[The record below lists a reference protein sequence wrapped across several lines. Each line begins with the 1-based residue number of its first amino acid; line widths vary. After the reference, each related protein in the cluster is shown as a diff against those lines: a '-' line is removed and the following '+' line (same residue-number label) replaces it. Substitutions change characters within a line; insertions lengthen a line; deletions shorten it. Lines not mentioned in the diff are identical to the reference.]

1 MGGRGAAAKASR
13 DHRTGRTR
21 NWGSTASSTGTPA
34 PRTSEKRTSHV
45 CFGALGS
52 CLSTTCGC
60 FLIVLTFYSGAPGCR
75 FGFPVAAN
83 LVYWVQLCWSGCC
96 FGVHGCRFVIPS
108 ACLVFMPSDHI
119 LKTFGMISG
128 YCSGCWAGRAR
139 CLGCCSS
146 AGSNCFDVAGLVSL
160 FFFLP
165 FLPCSRPLG
174 AFVAELLAFFGL
186 LRGCVSLGLACLSWL
201 STSLCC
207 VVIFC
212 CNILFDSRS
221 ENALR
226 VSPAVTRLTVY
237 RRLEVSPASRS

>member
-1 MGGRGAAAKASR
+1 MRATVGVSGAVPARGGSGKILGSWNVAGTWGAAAKASR

-52 CLSTTCGC
+52 CLSATCGC
-60 FLIVLTFYSGAPGCR
+60 FLIVVTFYSGAPGCR

-146 AGSNCFDVAGLVSL
+146 AGSNCFDVAGLMSVV
-160 FFFLP
+160 FL
-165 FLPCSRPLG
+165 
-174 AFVAELLAFFGL
+174 AVLAMFQAHW
-186 LRGCVSLGLACLSWL
+186 C
-201 STSLCC
+201 
-207 VVIFC
+207 FC
-212 CNILFDSRS
+212 C
-221 ENALR
+221 
-226 VSPAVTRLTVY
+226 
-237 RRLEVSPASRS
+237 